1 MSLGYDQIQIHPYE
15 QIDLE
20 ELTLTKKLTS
30 ILGFILQVLSP
41 KTCKTAMWKRQKKI
55 PSLKSVNK
63 MNLAQANRYLVGLP
77 SRSR

>member
-20 ELTLTKKLTS
+20 ELTLTKRVNEHTRLYFTGV
-30 ILGFILQVLSP
+30 IPEDLQDSYVE
-41 KTCKTAMWKRQKKI
+41 TTEKI
-55 PSLKSVNK
+55 PSLKSANK
-63 MNLAQANRYLVGLP
+63 MNLAQASRYLVGLP